1 MLQIALVYGH
11 SGGECLPGGPPE
23 YPCKILNFSTGITS
37 GSENTSDDAR
47 DLELAVASL
56 VALST
61 PALAHHAVQS
71 EFDVSGKQQTWKG
84 TLKEVRWVNP
94 HTHFLLDVDE
104 GNGKVT
110 TWVFETAAPNG
121 LRRAGFSQKGVFKVG
136 EQYSFVGYQARDGS
150 KLAFLESLTGP
161 DGKTV
166 KIWFGDPN
174 AN

>member
-1 MLQIALVYGH
+1 MMQ
-11 SGGECLPGGPPE
+11 
-23 YPCKILNFSTGITS
+23 GIW
-37 GSENTSDDAR
+37 R
-47 DLELAVASL
+47 LAVASL

-121 LRRAGFSQKGVFKVG
+121 LRRASNTPSSVTRHAMAP
-136 EQYSFVGYQARDGS
+136 SSPSSSR
-150 KLAFLESLTGP
+150 
-161 DGKTV
+161 
-166 KIWFGDPN
+166 
-174 AN
+174 

>member
-1 MLQIALVYGH
+1 MTGT
-11 SGGECLPGGPPE
+11 
-23 YPCKILNFSTGITS
+23 IL
-37 GSENTSDDAR
+37 R
-47 DLELAVASL
+47 LAAASL
-56 VALST
+56 MALAT

-104 GNGKVT
+104 GSGSAV

-136 EQYSFVGYQARDGS
+136 EQYTFVGYQARDGS

-161 DGKTV
+161 DGKMV

>member
-1 MLQIALVYGH
+1 MLRMTQWMTGLVVAG
-11 SGGECLPGGPPE
+11 LMAFAAPG
-23 YPCKILNFSTGITS
+23 
-37 GSENTSDDAR
+37 
-47 DLELAVASL
+47 
-56 VALST
+56 
-61 PALAHHAVQS
+61 LAHHAVQS
-71 EFDVSGKQQTWKG
+71 EFDMSGKQQTWKG

-104 GNGKVT
+104 GNGKIT

-121 LRRAGFSQKGVFKVG
+121 LRRAGFSQKGVFKIG
-136 EQYSFVGYQARDGS
+136 EQYTFVGYQARDGS
-150 KLAFLESLTGP
+150 SMAFLESLTGP

>member
-1 MLQIALVYGH
+1 MKRLMSGLAL
-11 SGGECLPGGPPE
+11 
-23 YPCKILNFSTGITS
+23 
-37 GSENTSDDAR
+37 
-47 DLELAVASL
+47 ASL
-56 VALST
+56 MTVAG

-71 EFDVSGKQQTWKG
+71 EFDMNGKQQTWKG
-84 TLKEVRWVNP
+84 ILKEVRWVNP

-104 GNGKVT
+104 GNGKIT

-136 EQYSFVGYQARDGS
+136 EPYTFIGYQARDGS
-150 KLAFLESLTGP
+150 RMAFLESLTGP

-166 KIWFGDPN
+166 KIRFGDPN